1 MSLITEE
8 TTLNFSN
15 LEYFIAVADE
25 LNITKAAERLYVS
38 QQSLSNQII
47 KLENELGIKLFSR
60 SPMFELTYA
69 GQSLLRHARRIID
82 AKNQMLSEIEDIKDN
97 KRGMIKVGVSHTRGR
112 VLLPD
117 ILPIFQEK
125 YPLVEINLIEGNT
138 ETLENK
144 LRHGEIDLV
153 LSFTPRIQDG
163 IESINLATDRLLLV
177 VHRKFMTELFGD
189 KTEYMRGKFSQSVDL
204 AAFKDCPFLL
214 LCKGNRIRTLFDN
227 FVSKIN
233 ISPKIMLETE
243 NTETAFALA
252 LKGLGLAIYP
262 EMFMK
267 NAPAYDEVDFFP
279 ITSEET
285 LATIAVSY
293 TKGRYRTKAVQD
305 FIDIAVNYWH
315 NK

>member
-1 MSLITEE
+1 M
-8 TTLNFSN
+8 NFSN
-15 LEYFIAVADE
+15 LEYFVAVADE

-47 KLENELGIKLFSR
+47 KLENELGIKLFTR
-60 SPMFELTYA
+60 APAFELTYA
-69 GQSLLRHARRIID
+69 GQSLLKHARHIID
-82 AKNQMLSEIEDIKDN
+82 MRNQMLSEIEDIKDN
-97 KRGMIKVGVSHTRGR
+97 KRGIIKVGVSHTRGR

-117 ILPIFQEK
+117 ILPLFQEK
-125 YPLVEINLIEGNT
+125 YPLVEVNLVEGNT

-163 IESINLATDRLLLV
+163 IESIPLVTDRLLLV

-189 KTEYMRGKFSQSVDL
+189 KTEFMRGKFSQSVDL

-214 LCKGNRIRTLFDN
+214 LTKGNRIRTLFDN
-227 FVSKIN
+227 YVSRIN

-252 LKGLGLAIYP
+252 LKGMGLALYP
-262 EMFMK
+262 EMFMFGG
-267 NAPAYDEVDFFP
+267 ATYDEVDFFP

-293 TKGRYRTKAVQD
+293 AKDRYRTKAVQD
-305 FIDIAVNYWH
+305 FIDTAVNFWH
-315 NK
+315 NKSRT